1 VSAVGDVVDRV
12 VEALNTHDVDAFVA
26 CYAEDAT
33 IEDGRDTVLA
43 CGHDGVRERL
53 DRILEEH
60 PSARWEVLSRIESGP
75 FVVQHEELGGRGD
88 ATRHVCVFLVEGD
101 RIARELVL
109 A

>member
-1 VSAVGDVVDRV
+1 MSSVVDVVDRV
-12 VEALNTHDVDAFVA
+12 VAALNAHDVDAFAA

-43 CGHDGVRERL
+43 RGHDGVRERL
-53 DRILEEH
+53 DRILEEY

-75 FVVQHEELGGRGD
+75 FVVQHEELSGRGGSR
-88 ATRHVCVFLVEGD
+88 RHVCVFLVDGD